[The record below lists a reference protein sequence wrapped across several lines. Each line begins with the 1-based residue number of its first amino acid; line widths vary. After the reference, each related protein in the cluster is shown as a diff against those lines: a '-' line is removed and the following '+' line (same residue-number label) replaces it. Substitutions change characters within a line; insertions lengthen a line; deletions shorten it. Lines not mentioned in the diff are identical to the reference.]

1 MERRR
6 RGRERHK
13 AHDGGATQT
22 RWEGGGVEQYWGWFP
37 DSFYSTVFPKHDEVV
52 SKNTQPLYA

>member
-6 RGRERHK
+6 RSREHHK

-22 RWEGGGVEQYWGWFP
+22 GGEGIVEQDWGWFP